1 MNESDQTRTDHN
13 APPAAYAPVAAEVR
27 SDIERSLK
35 TRHYGHGKLLSTVED
50 RAKTAGS
57 KAWERFKQRPYAG
70 IAVASAL
77 GFSIASLTGV
87 GELAVAVLCG
97 YGAYE
102 ILRRGRPIGET
113 VEEVVKGVEKLT

>member
-1 MNESDQTRTDHN
+1 MSDNDQTRTDHN

-27 SDIERSLK
+27 ADIERSLQ
-35 TRHYGHGKLLSTVED
+35 TRHFGQGKFLFAVED
-50 RAKTAGS
+50 RAKTAGT
-57 KAWERFKQRPYAG
+57 KAWERFKKRPYAG

-77 GFSIASLTGV
+77 GFGIASLTGV

-102 ILRRGRPIGET
+102 ILRRGRPVGET
-113 VEEVVKGVEKLT
+113 VEEIVRDTEKLA